1 MSVRQAIWIVHAVLV
16 VLLFSIVGT
25 WALVMISDGDDV
37 LHLGRV
43 LGLIGASA
51 ALVHA
56 LVTTALVAVWARRPL
71 AVIGIHVL
79 GLGITVLVFALTCT
93 RIG

>member
-1 MSVRQAIWIVHAVLV
+1 MSVRHSIWIVHAILI
-16 VLLFSIVGT
+16 VLLFSLVGT
-25 WALVMISDGDDV
+25 WAVVLIDGDDG
-37 LHLGRV
+37 LQLGRV
-43 LGLIGASA
+43 VALVAASA

-79 GLGITVLVFALTCT
+79 GLGVTALAFTLTCA
-93 RIG
+93 RPG